1 MLSKNEFSVLGK
13 KIGNQKMDLKR
24 HEDLKQELAQ
34 QNLTRLTKPDQDWRR
49 EHIRSED
56 EAQVKQNYNSPEMQK
71 TQPQRASLKH
81 WVFTERAAHTD

>member
-49 EHIRSED
+49 EHL
-56 EAQVKQNYNSPEMQK
+56 
-71 TQPQRASLKH
+71 TTL
-81 WVFTERAAHTD
+81 